1 MKNKIIAIH
10 AVALLVVITL
20 AALAYYRWGIV
31 AIVNGQ
37 PISRFEYYQNMEK
50 QIGKNVLDQ
59 LVSENVVLAE
69 ASKKGITIEKSVIDA
84 EISKVETQLK
94 EQGQTL
100 DSALASEGLSKTDF
114 ERQVEIQKMI
124 EKLAG
129 PIPEATQAKIDE
141 FLTQNKA
148 QLPKT
153 ATKAELQTLAKTQ
166 VESQLRTET
175 LQKWFDD
182 LKKAAKI
189 IYR

>member
-1 MKNKIIAIH
+1 MKNKIVAVH
-10 AVALLVVITL
+10 AVSLLVVITL
-20 AALAYYRWGIV
+20 AALAYYRYGFV
-31 AIVNGQ
+31 ATVNGQ
-37 PISRFEYYQNMEK
+37 PISRLQYYQNMEK
-50 QIGKNVLDQ
+50 QIGKSVLDQ
-59 LVSENVVLAE
+59 LVSENVVLTE
-69 ASKKGITIEKSVIDA
+69 ASKKGVIIEKSVIDA
-84 EISKVETQLK
+84 EVGKVEAQLK

-100 DSALASEGLSKTDF
+100 DSALSAEGLTKADF

-129 PIPEATQAKIDE
+129 PIPEATQAQIDE

-153 ATKAELQTLAKTQ
+153 ATKAELQSLAKTQ
-166 VESQLRTET
+166 VSSQLRTET

-182 LKKAAKI
+182 LKNSAKI

>member
-10 AVALLVVITL
+10 AVAFLVVITL
-20 AALAYYRWGIV
+20 AALAYYRYGFV

-37 PISRFEYYQNMEK
+37 PISRLEYYQNMEK
-50 QIGKNVLDQ
+50 QVGKSVLDQ
-59 LVSENVVLAE
+59 LVSENVVLGE
-69 ASKKGITIEKSVIDA
+69 ASKKGVTIEKSAIDT
-84 EISKVETQLK
+84 EVSKVEAQLK
-94 EQGQTL
+94 DQGQTL
-100 DSALASEGLSKTDF
+100 DFALASEGLTLADF
-114 ERQVEIQKMI
+114 ERQIKIQKMI

-129 PIPEATQAKIDE
+129 SIPEATQAQIDE

-182 LKKAAKI
+182 LKKSAKI